1 MNTHKVPAIL
11 FFTGILL
18 HAFSIQA
25 QEKEVESINGLF
37 ALQAGLP
44 AKSMQPAIQN
54 KMGNTGFGA
63 GLTVLTNP
71 FSWGRKKRNS
81 PLRIGAELGYTYYGR
96 FITDVDIGGY
106 NGDYKTAYGILNLN
120 AVLQLRPSTAEVISP
135 FIEILAGGNFYL
147 SSIREN
153 LGAIESALGLPAFE
167 LEAYSSASFNKGVA
181 VGCSI
186 GKVRKNQPRFTIRGS
201 YNIGSDI
208 KYIVRNSLQYDPNSG
223 LLEYSVGKAPVR
235 YFLVQVGVG
244 F

>member
-1 MNTHKVPAIL
+1 M
-11 FFTGILL
+11 LL
-18 HAFSIQA
+18 RASGVRA
-25 QEKEVESINGLF
+25 QGRDVESINGLF

-44 AKSMQPAIQN
+44 TKSMQPAIQN

-71 FSWGRKKRNS
+71 FSWGRSKKNS

-106 NGDYKTAYGILNLN
+106 EGDYKTAYGILNLN
-120 AVLQLRPSTAEVISP
+120 AVLQLRPSIPEVISP

-167 LEAYSSASFNKGVA
+167 LEAYSSASFNKGIA
-181 VGCSI
+181 IGCSI
-186 GKVRKNQPRFTIRGS
+186 GKVRRNQPRFTIRGS

-208 KYIVRNSLQYDPNSG
+208 KYIVRNSLQYNPNG
-223 LLEYSVGKAPVR
+223 GYFEYSVGKAPVR

>member
-1 MNTHKVPAIL
+1 MKLHNIPAFL
-11 FFTGILL
+11 FFTGMML
-18 HAFSIQA
+18 QA
-25 QEKEVESINGLF
+25 AGLRAQKQEVESINGLF

-54 KMGNTGFGA
+54 KMGNTGFGV

-71 FSWGRKKRNS
+71 FSWGRTKRNS

-96 FITDVDIGGY
+96 FITDVDINGY
-106 NGDYKTAYGILNLN
+106 DGDYKTAYGILNLN
-120 AVLQLRPSTAEVISP
+120 AVLQLRPSTPEIISP
-135 FIEILAGGNFYL
+135 FIEVLAGGSFYL

-167 LEAYSSASFNKGVA
+167 LDAYSSASFNKGIA
-181 VGCSI
+181 IGCSF
-186 GKVRKNQPRFTIRGS
+186 GKVRKHQPRFTLRGS

-208 KYIVRNSLQYDPNSG
+208 KYIVRNSLQYDPYSG
-223 LLEYSVGKAPVR
+223 FLEYSVGKAPVR